1 MSIPDKCPV
10 CGSKPHLPNPKEGRW
25 FFECGTW
32 MKDGDDWPKEVGMVC
47 YDRRKIKDAAA
58 IIRGLVDEEGNAMSF
73 PLLIE
78 KAKDWL
84 KDNAP

>member
-1 MSIPDKCPV
+1 MSQPNACPV

-25 FFECGTW
+25 FFECGAW
-32 MKDGDDWPKEVGMVC
+32 MADGDDWPRDVGIVC

-58 IIRGLVDEEGNAMSF
+58 IIREMVDDWGNAMDEA
-73 PLLIE
+73 LLA
-78 KAKDWL
+78 KAEEWM